1 MMQDVDRSLSKKRAD
16 QMITAAW
23 MIKDETVQKFRFFVI
38 FSLNLIEFPGSL
50 LIFTEF

>member
-23 MIKDETVQKFRFFVI
+23 IKDETVQKLRFFVI
-38 FSLNLIEFPGSL
+38 FSLNFQDLY
-50 LIFTEF
+50 